1 MSTFF
6 RTLSGLLLIFF
17 FLNMEFIE
25 LGTRLGLK
33 DEDLREFDKNKETEK
48 FERDERAAEREVRK
62 IEKEIELETI
72 KRETELQRQKNSEIA
87 AASAS
92 VSSQAKLPKLPVFEE
107 TNDCIDSYL
116 QRFERFAFNAKWEE
130 SIWAINLSTLLK
142 GKTLDVYSRLPA
154 GEALNYRCLKQ
165 ALLKRFQLTEEGF
178 HSKFRNSKPEQE
190 VIKGSENIGADFLS
204 RHVADRLVLS
214 A

>member
-33 DEDLREFDKNKETEK
+33 DEDL
-48 FERDERAAEREVRK
+48 
-62 IEKEIELETI
+62 KEIELETI

-130 SIWAINLSTLLK
+130 STWAINLSALLK
-142 GKTLDVYSRLPA
+142 GKALDVYSRLPA

-178 HSKFRNSKPEQE
+178 PSKFRNSKPEQE

-204 RHVADRLVLS
+204 RHVAE
-214 A
+214 

>member
-33 DEDLREFDKNKETEK
+33 DEDL
-48 FERDERAAEREVRK
+48 
-62 IEKEIELETI
+62 KEIELETI

-130 SIWAINLSTLLK
+130 SIWAINLSALLK
-142 GKTLDVYSRLPA
+142 GKALDVYSRLPA

-178 HSKFRNSKPEQE
+178 RSKFRNS
-190 VIKGSENIGADFLS
+190 
-204 RHVADRLVLS
+204 
-214 A
+214 

>member
-33 DEDLREFDKNKETEK
+33 DEDL
-48 FERDERAAEREVRK
+48 
-62 IEKEIELETI
+62 KEIELETI

-92 VSSQAKLPKLPVFEE
+92 A
-107 TNDCIDSYL
+107 
-116 QRFERFAFNAKWEE
+116 
-130 SIWAINLSTLLK
+130 
-142 GKTLDVYSRLPA
+142 
-154 GEALNYRCLKQ
+154 
-165 ALLKRFQLTEEGF
+165 
-178 HSKFRNSKPEQE
+178 
-190 VIKGSENIGADFLS
+190 
-204 RHVADRLVLS
+204 
-214 A
+214 